1 MRLVFVRTGAAGQI
15 AYSLL
20 PHICMGRTFGPD
32 RPVILHLLDIERAQQ
47 ALVGVKMELEDCGF
61 DLLEG
66 VVVTS
71 DPAEAF
77 KGIDVCIML
86 GAFPRGPGMER
97 KDLLAKNC
105 AIFKA
110 QGRLL
115 EEVASKNVKVVVVS
129 RFPATTPQ

>member
-1 MRLVFVRTGAAGQI
+1 LAFCFVFFNE
-15 AYSLL
+15 
-20 PHICMGRTFGPD
+20 PW
-32 RPVILHLLDIERAQQ
+32 
-47 ALVGVKMELEDCGF
+47 VKYP
-61 DLLEG
+61 
-66 VVVTS
+66 S
-71 DPAEAF
+71 A
-77 KGIDVCIML
+77 GIDICIML

-129 RFPATTPQ
+129 Y